1 MGHMPV
7 SLPRAAPQAAPDP
20 APEPVARILYA
31 SQARITGP
39 VYAEMER
46 IRACAVRH
54 NEPLGVHTAL
64 AHQSGWF
71 LQWKEGP
78 PDAVRQIMER
88 VLQDPRHHGC
98 RVMHR
103 STGARLLPGVWSM
116 SIVQC
121 NDSPADFQAR
131 VDQVGAVRL
140 QGLQYAPAA
149 VWRMLSTPLRH
160 PCAGRQDTPGVFR
173 RVMVCSA
180 LGEDSFAL
188 VQHLAWR
195 HRQEVVRRRF
205 AGPQSLDVGSNY
217 TDLPDGQGAVRVIAM
232 ARKGLGL
239 GLTRA
244 LMADYPLV
252 VQWCC
257 GTDGHDVDLM
267 QRLVQAC
274 GGSATPPVLMG
285 LGASPAAHRAM
296 FQLARRAGMIYLDA
310 QPVQGPDDAW
320 EVISSQLRVIRCAAN
335 SLWQQSDF
343 SAGG

>member
-7 SLPRAAPQAAPDP
+7 SLPRALPGS
-20 APEPVARILYA
+20 EPVRVARILYA
-31 SQARITGP
+31 SQSRIEGP
-39 VYAEMER
+39 VYAQMER
-46 IRACAVRH
+46 IRASAVRH

-78 PDAVRQIMER
+78 HDAVGQIMAR

-98 RVMHR
+98 RIMHR
-103 STGARLLPGVWSM
+103 SSGARLLPGVWSM

-121 NDSPADFQAR
+121 DDSAAEFEAR
-131 VDQVGAVRL
+131 VDQVDAVRV
-140 QGLQYAPAA
+140 QGLQYAPAT

-160 PCAGRQDTPGVFR
+160 PCADRQDTPGVFR

-180 LGEDSFAL
+180 GGEESFAL
-188 VQHLAWR
+188 VQHLAWQ

-205 AGPQSLDVGSNY
+205 AGEQSLDVGSNY

-232 ARKGLGL
+232 ARNGLNL

-244 LMADYPLV
+244 LLADYPLV
-252 VQWCC
+252 VLWCS
-257 GTDGHDVDLM
+257 GTDSCDTVLM

-274 GGSATPPVLMG
+274 ADAPTPPVLMG

-296 FQLARRAGMIYLDA
+296 FQLAHRAGMIYLDA
-310 QPVQGPDDAW
+310 APVQGPDQAW
-320 EVISSQLRVIRCAAN
+320 DVISSQLRMMRSAAN
-335 SLWQQSDF
+335 SLWRQSDF
-343 SAGG
+343 SASA

>member
-7 SLPRAAPQAAPDP
+7 SPSPALPVAAAAAPG
-20 APEPVARILYA
+20 VARVLYA
-31 SQARITGP
+31 SQARIDGP
-39 VYAEMER
+39 VFAEMER
-46 IRACAVRH
+46 IRACAVRN

-98 RVMHR
+98 RIMHR
-103 STGARLLPGVWSM
+103 STGPLLLPGVWSM

-121 NDSPADFQAR
+121 EDSAAEFEAR
-131 VDQVGAVRL
+131 VDQVDAVRL

-160 PCAGRQDTPGVFR
+160 PCADRQDTPGVFR

-180 LGEDSFAL
+180 GGEESFAL
-188 VQHLAWR
+188 VQHLAWL

-232 ARKGLGL
+232 ARNGLGL

-244 LMADYPLV
+244 LLADYPLV
-252 VQWCC
+252 VLWCS
-257 GTDGHDVDLM
+257 GADARDEDLM
-267 QRLVQAC
+267 ERMVQAC
-274 GGSATPPVLMG
+274 ADAPTPPVLLG

-296 FQLARRAGMIYLDA
+296 FKLAHRAGLIYLDA
-310 QPVQGPDDAW
+310 APVQGPDQAW
-320 EVISSQLRVIRCAAN
+320 EVIMGQLRVMRSAAN
-335 SLWQQSDF
+335 NLWRRSDF
-343 SAGG
+343 AASE